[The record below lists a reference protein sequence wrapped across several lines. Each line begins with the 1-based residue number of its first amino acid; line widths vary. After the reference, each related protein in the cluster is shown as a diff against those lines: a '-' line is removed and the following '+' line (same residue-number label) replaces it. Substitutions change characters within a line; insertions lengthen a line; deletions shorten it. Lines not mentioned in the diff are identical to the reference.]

1 MPVITLPDGTKKA
14 FKENIT
20 IDDLSNSIGSGLAKA
35 TVAGRINGK
44 LVDASE
50 EISDDSV
57 VVIVTNSDPEGLE
70 IIRHS
75 CAHLFGHAIKQMYP
89 QAKMAIGP
97 TIENGFYYD
106 IDLDISLNDKDLEAI
121 EKK

>member
-14 FKENIT
+14 FEENIT

-50 EISDDSV
+50 LISDDSD

-89 QAKMAIGP
+89 QAQICLLYTSDAADEP
-97 TIENGFYYD
+97 
-106 IDLDISLNDKDLEAI
+106 
-121 EKK
+121 